1 VKLNRGDIMKNIILA
16 GVGGQGLVLAT
27 EIISQVGFRAGF
39 DIKSNDVVGLS
50 QRGGKVWGSIRIGD
64 KVNSPNIPVGQGD
77 ILLGLEPLEA
87 YRWSYVLKE
96 GALVVLNKYQTA
108 PNTVLMEVNEYP
120 DNIEEYLE
128 SKYNVIK
135 IDAMEEGNKLGNNKV
150 ANTFL
155 LGIMAKYIED
165 IIDKK
170 IWIEVIKEYV
180 PVKAIEANIKAF
192 EIGYNYN

>member
-1 VKLNRGDIMKNIILA
+1 MINIILA

-39 DIKSNDVVGLS
+39 NIKSNDVVGLS
-50 QRGGKVWGSIRIGD
+50 QRGGKVWGSIRIGE
-64 KVNSPNIPVGQGD
+64 KVHSPNIPLGQGD

-96 GALVVLNKYQTA
+96 NALVILNKYETA
-108 PNTVLMEVNEYP
+108 PTPVLMEVSKYP
-120 DNIEEYLE
+120 DNIENYLE

-155 LGIMAKYIED
+155 LGIMAKNIEN
-165 IIDKK
+165 IIDKE

-180 PVKAIEANIKAF
+180 PKKAIDVNIKAF
-192 EIGYNYN
+192 EIGYNW

>member
-1 VKLNRGDIMKNIILA
+1 MKNILLA

-96 GALVVLNKYQTA
+96 GALVILNKYQTA
-108 PNTVLMEVNEYP
+108 PNTVLMEVHEYP
-120 DNIEEYLE
+120 DNIEKYLE
-128 SKYNVIK
+128 SNYNVIK
-135 IDAMEEGNKLGNNKV
+135 IDAMEEGNKIGNNKV

-155 LGIMAKYIED
+155 LGIMAKQIED
-165 IIDKK
+165 IIGKN
-170 IWIEVIKEYV
+170 IWIDVIKEYV
-180 PVKAIEANIKAF
+180 PTKAIEANIKAF
-192 EIGYNYN
+192 EVGYNWS